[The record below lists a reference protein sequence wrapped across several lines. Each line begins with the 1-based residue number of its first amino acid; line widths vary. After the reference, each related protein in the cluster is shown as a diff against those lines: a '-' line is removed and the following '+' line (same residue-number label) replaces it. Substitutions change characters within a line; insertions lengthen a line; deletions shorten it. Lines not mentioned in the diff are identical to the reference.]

1 MSLTTKGER
10 MVMPRRRMIVGGREL
25 NLSMD
30 EVLTKMRDVRP
41 EPIREHLVE
50 IGDSEF
56 PPKQVLATVTGWD
69 RQSFTTMEANRVL
82 TRLGFEC
89 SRIGYQLADQPETVP
104 DGLEQQESYGIDR
117 PVRVFVSYS
126 HDSPEHR
133 ANILD
138 LTQEL
143 RRAGIDAQIDQFVE
157 SSPPLSWPLWMNE
170 QIGQSNFVLLVVTE
184 TYATR
189 FMNREQPG
197 RGLGVR
203 WEGAIITSEL
213 YHASDDRVK
222 FIPVVVRAKDS
233 IHIPAP
239 LRLTTW
245 YDVGIAGNRNLEP
258 LLRHL
263 LNQPAVVAEPIGPVL
278 DLGSSVL
285 SSSDTDPSRQAVDAA
300 MARAL
305 EGDRDGGVAEL
316 EKLLDNPSKEV
327 AAAAAYNLGRL
338 WQEEDS
344 YSLSIS
350 AYQRAIELLPGSP
363 SADAAINNL
372 QLALQAMNA
381 HYGPEGPV
389 HAAQEWLKLI
399 RQEEIRTAWEQ
410 IDRDARLA
418 LAQAWILANESHP
431 NLVGLDR
438 DDLAARLSQA
448 KPTHFLSR
456 AFLATQLDAF
466 QRAYQ
471 AFDQETW
478 GAAEKPRRFGLD
490 LELVIFM
497 MTGGDTFIWESGT
510 EVPAIQLLMR
520 RHVNTWY
527 VAGFSPEFVIP
538 GWPPT
543 SRPLPDV
550 ERIEES

>member
-1 MSLTTKGER
+1 MTPSERGLR
-10 MVMPRRRMIVGGREL
+10 MVMPRHRMIVGGREL
-25 NLSMD
+25 DLSMD
-30 EVLTKMRDVRP
+30 EILTKMRNVQP

-50 IGDSEF
+50 IANIEF

-82 TRLGFEC
+82 TRLGFTC
-89 SRIGYQLADQPETVP
+89 SRIGRRPADQPELAP
-104 DGLEQQESYGIDR
+104 EDLEQLESPGIGQ
-117 PVRVFVSYS
+117 PVRVFISYS
-126 HDSPEHR
+126 HDSLEHR

-143 RRAGIDAQIDQFVE
+143 RRAGIDAQIDQFIE

-170 QIGQSNFVLLVVTE
+170 QIDQSNFVLVVVTE

-203 WEGAIITSEL
+203 WEGNIITSEL
-213 YHASDDRVK
+213 YYASDDRVK

-233 IHIPAP
+233 THIPTP

-245 YDVGIAGNRNLEP
+245 YDIGIASNRNLKP

-278 DLGSSVL
+278 DLESSE
-285 SSSDTDPSRQAVDAA
+285 SSEVTDPSQQAVEAA

-305 EGDRDGGVAEL
+305 GRDRDGGVAEL
-316 EKLLDNPSKEV
+316 EKLLDSPSNEV

-344 YSLSIS
+344 YSRSIS
-350 AYQRAIELLPGSP
+350 AYRRAIELQPDSP
-363 SADAAINNL
+363 TAAASINNL

-381 HYGPEGPV
+381 HYGPDGPV
-389 HAAQEWLKLI
+389 HAAQEWLQLV
-399 RQEEIRTAWEQ
+399 REGEIRTAWER
-410 IDRDARLA
+410 IDRDARLT
-418 LAQAWILANESHP
+418 LVQSWIIANESHP
-431 NLVGLDR
+431 NLLGLDR
-438 DDLAARLSQA
+438 EDLAARLSQA

-456 AFLATQLDAF
+456 AFLATQLDEF

-471 AFDQETW
+471 AYDQETW

-490 LELVIFM
+490 LELVILM
-497 MTGGDTFIWESGT
+497 MTGGDTLIWQPGT

-520 RHVNTWY
+520 RQINTWY
-527 VAGFSPEFVIP
+527 VVNFSPELVVP

-543 SRPLPDV
+543 SRPLPGT
-550 ERIEES
+550 ERTKES

>member
-1 MSLTTKGER
+1 LD
-10 MVMPRRRMIVGGREL
+10 
-25 NLSMD
+25 LSMD
-30 EVLTKMRDVRP
+30 EVLTKMRDVQP

-50 IGDSEF
+50 IADIEF
-56 PPKQVLATVTGWD
+56 PPKQVLAAVTGWD

-82 TRLGFEC
+82 TRLGFKC
-89 SRIGYQLADQPETVP
+89 SRIGHRLADEHELVPE
-104 DGLEQQESYGIDR
+104 DLEQQESPGIGQ
-117 PVRVFVSYS
+117 PVRVFISYS

-143 RRAGIDAQIDQFVE
+143 RRAGIDAQVDQFIE

-170 QIGQSNFVLLVVTE
+170 QIAQSNFVLVVVTE

-203 WEGAIITSEL
+203 WEGNIITSEL
-213 YHASDDRVK
+213 YYTSDDRVK

-233 IHIPAP
+233 THIPIP

-245 YDVGIAGNRNLEP
+245 YDVGIAGSRNLKP

-278 DLGSSVL
+278 DLGSSETSRV
-285 SSSDTDPSRQAVDAA
+285 TDPSRQAVEAA

-305 EGDRDGGVAEL
+305 SGDRYGGVAEL
-316 EKLLDNPSKEV
+316 EKFLDNPSNEV

-344 YSLSIS
+344 YSRSIS
-350 AYQRAIELLPGSP
+350 AYQRAIELLPGS
-363 SADAAINNL
+363 STADAAINNL
-372 QLALQAMNA
+372 QLVLQAMNA
-381 HYGPEGPV
+381 HYGSEGPV
-389 HAAQEWLKLI
+389 HAAQKWLQLI
-399 RQEEIRTAWEQ
+399 RQGEIRTAWER
-410 IDRDARLA
+410 IDRDTRLA
-418 LAQAWILANESHP
+418 LVQAWIIANESHP

-448 KPTHFLSR
+448 KPTYFLSR
-456 AFLATQLDAF
+456 AFLATQLDEF

-471 AFDQETW
+471 AYDQETW
-478 GAAEKPRRFGLD
+478 GAAEKPRRYGLD
-490 LELVIFM
+490 LELVILM
-497 MTGGDTFIWESGT
+497 MTGGDALIWQPGT

-520 RHVNTWY
+520 RQINTWY
-527 VAGFSPEFVIP
+527 VVNFSPELVVP

-543 SRPLPDV
+543 SRPLPGI
-550 ERIEES
+550 ERTQES

>member
-1 MSLTTKGER
+1 MTPSERGLR
-10 MVMPRRRMIVGGREL
+10 MVMPRHRMIVGGREL
-25 NLSMD
+25 DLSMD
-30 EVLTKMRDVRP
+30 EILTKMRNVQP

-50 IGDSEF
+50 IADIEF

-82 TRLGFEC
+82 ARLGFKC
-89 SRIGYQLADQPETVP
+89 SRIGHRPADQPELAP
-104 DGLEQQESYGIDR
+104 EDLEQLESPGIGQ
-117 PVRVFVSYS
+117 PVRVFISYS
-126 HDSPEHR
+126 HDSLEHR

-143 RRAGIDAQIDQFVE
+143 RRAGIDAQIDQFIE

-170 QIGQSNFVLLVVTE
+170 QIDQSNFVLVVVTE

-203 WEGAIITSEL
+203 WEGNIITSEL
-213 YHASDDRVK
+213 YYASDDRVK

-233 IHIPAP
+233 THIPTP

-245 YDVGIAGNRNLEP
+245 YDIGIAGNRSLKP

-278 DLGSSVL
+278 DLESSE
-285 SSSDTDPSRQAVDAA
+285 SSQVTDPSQQAVEAA
-300 MARAL
+300 MARTL
-305 EGDRDGGVAEL
+305 GGDRDGGVAEL
-316 EKLLDNPSKEV
+316 EKLLDSPSNEI

-344 YSLSIS
+344 YSRSIS
-350 AYQRAIELLPGSP
+350 AYRRAIELQPDSLT
-363 SADAAINNL
+363 ADASINNL

-381 HYGPEGPV
+381 HYGPDGPV
-389 HAAQEWLKLI
+389 HAAQEWLQLV
-399 RQEEIRTAWEQ
+399 REGEIRTAWER
-410 IDRDARLA
+410 IDRDARLT
-418 LAQAWILANESHP
+418 LVQSWIIANESHP
-431 NLVGLDR
+431 NLLGLDR

-456 AFLATQLDAF
+456 AFLATQLDEF

-471 AFDQETW
+471 AYDQETW

-490 LELVIFM
+490 LELVILM
-497 MTGGDTFIWESGT
+497 MTGGDTLIWQPGT

-520 RHVNTWY
+520 RQINTWY
-527 VAGFSPEFVIP
+527 VVNFSPEIMVP

-543 SRPLPDV
+543 SRPLPGT
-550 ERIEES
+550 ERTKES

>member
-1 MSLTTKGER
+1 
-10 MVMPRRRMIVGGREL
+10 MVMPRHRMIVGGREL
-25 NLSMD
+25 DLSMD
-30 EVLTKMRDVRP
+30 EVLSKMRKVQP

-50 IGDSEF
+50 IADTEF

-82 TRLGFEC
+82 TRLGFNC
-89 SRIGYQLADQPETVP
+89 SRVGQRSAGQPASAPENLDP
-104 DGLEQQESYGIDR
+104 QGSPAIDHT
-117 PVRVFVSYS
+117 VRVFVSYS

-157 SSPPLSWPLWMNE
+157 SAPPLSWPLWMNE
-170 QIGQSNFVLLVVTE
+170 QIDHSTFVLAVVTE
-184 TYATR
+184 TYARR

-213 YHASDDRVK
+213 YYASDDRVK

-233 IHIPAP
+233 IHIPSP

-245 YDVGIAGNRNLEP
+245 YDIGIAGNRNLGS

-278 DLGSSVL
+278 NLESDNLSRSTEAIDLTL
-285 SSSDTDPSRQAVDAA
+285 QAVEAA
-300 MARAL
+300 TARAL
-305 EGDRDGGVAEL
+305 GDDRDAGEEEL
-316 EKLLDNPSKEV
+316 EKFLDDASNEV
-327 AAAAAYNLGRL
+327 AATAAYNLGRL
-338 WQEEDS
+338 WQNEDR
-344 YSLSIS
+344 YSESIS

-363 SADAAINNL
+363 IAGAAINNL

-389 HAAQEWLKLI
+389 HAAQEWLQLI
-399 RQEEIRTAWEQ
+399 RQGEIRAAWER
-410 IDRDARLA
+410 IDSNTRLV
-418 LAQAWILANESHP
+418 LVQAWIIANESHP

-438 DDLAARLSQA
+438 EDLATSLSQA

-456 AFLATQLDAF
+456 AFLATQLDEF
-466 QRAYQ
+466 QRSYQ
-471 AFDQETW
+471 AYDQETW

-490 LELVIFM
+490 LELVILM
-497 MTGGDTFIWESGT
+497 MTGGDTFIWQPET
-510 EVPAIQLLMR
+510 EVPAIQLVMR
-520 RHVNTWY
+520 RKINTWY
-527 VAGFSPEFVIP
+527 IASFSPELVFP
-538 GWPPT
+538 GWPPS
-543 SRPLPDV
+543 SRCLPGL
-550 ERIEES
+550 ERI

>member
-1 MSLTTKGER
+1 
-10 MVMPRRRMIVGGREL
+10 MVMPRHRMIVGGREL
-25 NLSMD
+25 DLSMD
-30 EVLTKMRDVRP
+30 EVLTKMRNVRP

-50 IGDSEF
+50 IADIEF

-82 TRLGFEC
+82 TRLGFKC
-89 SRIGYQLADQPETVP
+89 SRIGHRPADQPELVP
-104 DGLEQQESYGIDR
+104 EELEQQESSGIGR
-117 PVRVFVSYS
+117 TVRVFISYS
-126 HDSPEHR
+126 HDSLEHR

-143 RRAGIDAQIDQFVE
+143 RRAGIDAQIDQFIE

-170 QIGQSNFVLLVVTE
+170 QIDQSNFVLVVVTE

-203 WEGAIITSEL
+203 WEGNVITSEL
-213 YHASDDRVK
+213 YYASDDRVK

-233 IHIPAP
+233 THIPTP

-245 YDVGIAGNRNLEP
+245 YDVGIAGNRNLKP

-278 DLGSSVL
+278 DLESSETSEV
-285 SSSDTDPSRQAVDAA
+285 TDPSQQAVEAA

-305 EGDRDGGVAEL
+305 GGDRDGGVAEL
-316 EKLLDNPSKEV
+316 EKFLDNPSNEI

-338 WQEEDS
+338 WQQEDS
-344 YSLSIS
+344 YSRSIS
-350 AYQRAIELLPGSP
+350 AYRRAIELLPDSP
-363 SADAAINNL
+363 TAAAAINNL

-389 HAAQEWLKLI
+389 HAAQEWLQLI
-399 RQEEIRTAWEQ
+399 RQGEIRTAWER
-410 IDRDARLA
+410 IDRDTRLA
-418 LAQAWILANESHP
+418 LVQAWIIANESHP
-431 NLVGLDR
+431 NLLGLDR

-448 KPTHFLSR
+448 KPTYFLSR
-456 AFLATQLDAF
+456 AFLATQLDEF
-466 QRAYQ
+466 QRSYQ
-471 AFDQETW
+471 AYDQETW

-490 LELVIFM
+490 LELVILM
-497 MTGGDTFIWESGT
+497 MTGGDAFIWQPGT

-520 RHVNTWY
+520 RQINTWY
-527 VAGFSPEFVIP
+527 VVNFSPELVVP

-543 SRPLPDV
+543 SRPLPGI
-550 ERIEES
+550 ERTKES